1 MNLPAVWRAPFCLSP
16 LLEPFPCAARQSGGP
31 CLSGPWNTEWTASMS
46 TLWVLSYA
54 PSQAQREMAHQA
66 CCQKCCGWV
75 DQRALLLL
83 LLPWRRV
90 YQQLVS

>member
-1 MNLPAVWRAPFCLSP
+1 
-16 LLEPFPCAARQSGGP
+16 
-31 CLSGPWNTEWTASMS
+31 MS

-54 PSQAQREMAHQA
+54 SSQAQREMAHQA